1 LTSGEKPLTIESL
14 RELEREARLELDQ
27 VGDAGALDQWRIR
40 YVGRSGSLTTALRGL
55 RNLPEAQRREVGAA
69 ANALKR
75 ELEEAL
81 ITRDEQFRR
90 VQLDSSLS
98 GAALDVTLPGHRPA
112 VGRLHPVTQTLREA
126 IAAFETMGF
135 HVAEGPEVE
144 WDVYNFQKL
153 RIPPDHP
160 ARAMQDT
167 FYVDYRVGDD
177 FPMLLR
183 THTSPNQIRV
193 MEREQPPIRVVVPG
207 RAYRNE
213 ATDPTHE
220 WMLTQIEVLA
230 VDSGISMADM
240 KGTLF
245 EFARQMFGQDR
256 KVMFRYAYFPF
267 VEPGAEMAV
276 DCWVCRGEGCRICS
290 QTGWIEL
297 MGCGMVHPE
306 ALEGVGYDSS
316 QLTGFAAGIG
326 VERLALLRLGI
337 DDIRHLYAND
347 LRFLEQF

>member
-1 LTSGEKPLTIESL
+1 MVES
-14 RELEREARLELDQ
+14 EALAAVHQASDS
-27 VGDAGALDQWRIR
+27 AALDAWRIR
-40 YVGRSGSLTTALRGL
+40 YLGRNGMLTGILRGL
-55 RNLPEAQRREVGAA
+55 RNVPEDDRRAVGAA
-69 ANALKR
+69 ANALKQR
-75 ELEEAL
+75 LEEAL
-81 ITRDEQFRR
+81 AAREQEQRR
-90 VQLDSSLS
+90 AELDAGL
-98 GAALDVTLPGHRPA
+98 AAAAIDVTLPGRSPNI
-112 VGRLHPVTQTLREA
+112 GRLHPVTQTLREA

-167 FYVDYRVGDD
+167 FYIDYKVGDD
-177 FPMLLR
+177 YPMLLR

-193 MEREQPPIRVVVPG
+193 MERQQPPVRVIVPG

-220 WMLTQIEVLA
+220 WMLTQMEVLA
-230 VDSGISMADM
+230 VDVGITMADL

-245 EFARQMFGQDR
+245 EFARQMFGRDR

-276 DCWVCRGEGCRICS
+276 DCWICRGEGCRICG

-316 QLTGFAAGIG
+316 KLTGFAAGIG

-337 DDIRHLYAND
+337 EDIRHLYAND

>member
-1 LTSGEKPLTIESL
+1 
-14 RELEREARLELDQ
+14 LE
-27 VGDAGALDQWRIR
+27 QWRIR
-40 YVGRSGSLTTALRGL
+40 YLGRSGLLTSALRGL
-55 RNLPEAQRREVGAA
+55 RDLPEATRRDVGAS
-69 ANALKR
+69 ANRLKR
-75 ELEEAL
+75 ELEDAL
-81 ITRDEQFRR
+81 VAREERIRQTD
-90 VQLDSSLS
+90 LNASLS
-98 GAALDVTLPGHRPA
+98 RATIDVTLPGHRPG
-112 VGRLHPVTQTLREA
+112 VGRLHPVTQALREA

-135 HVAEGPEVE
+135 RVAEGPEVE

-167 FYVDYRVGDD
+167 FYIDYTVGDD
-177 FPMLLR
+177 YPMLLR

-207 RAYRNE
+207 RVYRNE

-230 VDSGISMADM
+230 VDAGISMADM
-240 KGTLF
+240 KGTLY
-245 EFARQMFGQDR
+245 EFARQMFGQER
-256 KVMFRYAYFPF
+256 KVLFRYAYFPF

-276 DCWVCRGEGCRICS
+276 DCWICRGQGCRMCS

-316 QLTGFAAGIG
+316 RLTAFAAGIG

>member
-1 LTSGEKPLTIESL
+1 MTAEGSASALEQLSQI
-14 RELEREARLELDQ
+14 EREAQGELAQTAD
-27 VGDAGALDQWRIR
+27 GRAIEEWRVR
-40 YVGRSGSLTTALRGL
+40 YLGRSGRLTAILRGL
-55 RNLPEAQRREVGAA
+55 GQLPPESRREVGAA
-69 ANALKR
+69 ANQLKQALEAR
-75 ELEEAL
+75 LAEREEAQRL
-81 ITRDEQFRR
+81 ED
-90 VQLDSSLS
+90 L
-98 GAALDVTLPGHRPA
+98 ALRLQSAGVDVTLPGRPQNI
-112 VGRLHPVTQTLREA
+112 GRLHPVTQTLREA

-135 HVAEGPEVE
+135 QVAEGPEVE
-144 WDVYNFQKL
+144 WDIYNFQKL

-167 FYVDYRVGDD
+167 FYVDYPVDGDY
-177 FPMLLR
+177 PMLLR

-193 MEREQPPIRVVVPG
+193 MERQQPPVRVIVPG
-207 RAYRNE
+207 RVYRNE

-230 VDSGISMADM
+230 VDEGVTMADL
-240 KGTLF
+240 KGTLY
-245 EFARQMFGQDR
+245 EFARQMFGRDR

-276 DCWVCRGEGCRICS
+276 DCWVCRGEGCRVCG

-297 MGCGMVHPE
+297 LGCGMVHPQ

-316 QLTGFAAGIG
+316 RLTGFAAGMG
-326 VERLALLRLGI
+326 VERLALLRLGVE
-337 DDIRHLYAND
+337 DIRHLYAND

>member
-1 LTSGEKPLTIESL
+1 
-14 RELEREARLELDQ
+14 
-27 VGDAGALDQWRIR
+27 
-40 YVGRSGSLTTALRGL
+40 
-55 RNLPEAQRREVGAA
+55 
-69 ANALKR
+69 
-75 ELEEAL
+75 
-81 ITRDEQFRR
+81 
-90 VQLDSSLS
+90 
-98 GAALDVTLPGHRPA
+98 
-112 VGRLHPVTQTLREA
+112 
-126 IAAFETMGF
+126 MGF
-135 HVAEGPEVE
+135 QVAEGPEVE
-144 WDVYNFQKL
+144 WFVYNFQKL

-167 FYVDYRVGDD
+167 FYVDYKSGDD
-177 FPMLLR
+177 YPMLLR

-193 MEREQPPIRVVVPG
+193 MERQQPPVRVIVPG

-230 VDSGISMADM
+230 VDVGVSMSDL
-240 KGTLF
+240 KGTLY
-245 EFARQMFGQDR
+245 EFARQMFGRDR

-276 DCWVCRGEGCRICS
+276 DCWVCRGAGCRICG

-316 QLTGFAAGIG
+316 RLTGFAAGIG

-337 DDIRHLYAND
+337 EDIRHLYAND

>member
-1 LTSGEKPLTIESL
+1 MSTQSGAAIRERLRAIEQEARAELAASDDAAAIEAWRVRYLGRNGLLTGVLRSL
-14 RELEREARLELDQ
+14 GGLPADERREA
-27 VGDAGALDQWRIR
+27 GA
-40 YVGRSGSLTTALRGL
+40 V
-55 RNLPEAQRREVGAA
+55 
-69 ANALKR
+69 ANELKR
-75 ELEEAL
+75 ELEAAFEE
-81 ITRDEQFRR
+81 RESEQRR
-90 VQLDSSLS
+90 
-98 GAALDVTLPGHRPA
+98 AALTSRLESAEIDVTLPGRPVQ

-135 HVAEGPEVE
+135 QVAEGPEVE

-167 FYVDYRVGDD
+167 FYVDFKSGDD
-177 FPMLLR
+177 YPMLLR

-193 MEREQPPIRVVVPG
+193 MESRQPPIRVVVPG

-230 VDSGISMADM
+230 VDEGISMADL
-240 KGTLF
+240 KGTLY
-245 EFARQMFGQDR
+245 EFARQMFGRDR

-267 VEPGAEMAV
+267 VEPGAEMAI
-276 DCWVCRGEGCRICS
+276 DCWVCRGEGCRICG

-316 QLTGFAAGIG
+316 RLTGFAAGIG

-337 DDIRHLYAND
+337 EDIRHLYAND

>member
-1 LTSGEKPLTIESL
+1 MDSGPLSL
-14 RELEREARLELDQ
+14 SQLHELEQSAQREFAAAGEPQSLEEWRVRYLGRNGRLTALLRAIRALAPDERRTIGAVANEVKHRLETLLTQRQEEMRRAALEARIET
-27 VGDAGALDQWRIR
+27 GA
-40 YVGRSGSLTTALRGL
+40 V
-55 RNLPEAQRREVGAA
+55 
-69 ANALKR
+69 
-75 ELEEAL
+75 
-81 ITRDEQFRR
+81 
-90 VQLDSSLS
+90 
-98 GAALDVTLPGHRPA
+98 DVTLPGRPRS
-112 VGRLHPVTQTLREA
+112 VGRLHPVTQTLRDA
-126 IAAFETMGF
+126 IRAFGSMGF

-144 WDVYNFQKL
+144 WDIYNFQKL

-167 FYVDYRVGDD
+167 FYVDFRRGDEY
-177 FPMLLR
+177 PMLLR
-183 THTSPNQIRV
+183 THTSPNQIRL
-193 MEREQPPIRVVVPG
+193 MERLQPPIRIIVPG
-207 RAYRNE
+207 RVYRNE

-230 VDSGISMADM
+230 VDAGISMADM

-245 EFARQMFGQDR
+245 EFARQMFGRDR

-276 DCWVCRGEGCRICS
+276 DCWTCRGEGCRTCGR
-290 QTGWIEL
+290 TGWIEL

-316 QLTGFAAGIG
+316 RFTGFAAGIG
-326 VERLALLRLGI
+326 IERLALLRLGI

>member
-1 LTSGEKPLTIESL
+1 MEYGSPSL
-14 RELEREARLELDQ
+14 SSLHALEASAQQEFDAAVDAQALED
-27 VGDAGALDQWRIR
+27 WRIR
-40 YVGRSGSLTTALRGL
+40 YLGRNGSLTALLRGL
-55 RNLPEAQRREVGAA
+55 RELPPEERRTVGAA
-69 ANALKR
+69 ANELKGR
-75 ELEEAL
+75 LESLLEERQQTL
-81 ITRDEQFRR
+81 RR
-90 VQLDSSLS
+90 TSIEARLETGVV
-98 GAALDVTLPGHRPA
+98 DVTLPGRPRTL
-112 VGRLHPVTQTLREA
+112 GRLHPVTQTLRDA
-126 IAAFETMGF
+126 IRAFGTMGF
-135 HVAEGPEVE
+135 QVAEGPEVE
-144 WDVYNFQKL
+144 WDSYNFKKL

-167 FYVDYRVGDD
+167 FYVDVRRGEEY
-177 FPMLLR
+177 PMVLR

-193 MEREQPPIRVVVPG
+193 MERRQPPIRVIVPG
-207 RAYRNE
+207 RVYRNE

-245 EFARQMFGQDR
+245 EFARQMFGRDR
-256 KVMFRYAYFPF
+256 RVMFRYAYFPF

-276 DCWVCRGEGCRICS
+276 DCWVCRGEGCRTCGR
-290 QTGWIEL
+290 TGWIEL

-306 ALEGVGYDSS
+306 ALQGVGYDPSVV
-316 QLTGFAAGIG
+316 TGFAAGIG
-326 VERLALLRLGI
+326 IERLALLRLGI